1 MTSFGLQ
8 NENGYVYHNTQN
20 IFLRHSERYL
30 NDQTVADP
38 WIDRRGER
46 GADFRKN
53 IYTPQMALICS
64 WGSGGMLARKI
75 VKFKASN
82 IIKTVLRPTCIF

>member
-8 NENGYVYHNTQN
+8 NGNGYVYYNTQN
-20 IFLRHSERYL
+20 FFLSHGERYL
-30 NDQTVADP
+30 NNQTVADP
-38 WIDRRGER
+38 SIDRRGEGG

-53 IYTPQMALICS
+53 LYTPQMALICS
-64 WGSGGMLARKI
+64 WGSGGMLPRKI

-82 IIKTVLRPTCIF
+82 KAF